1 VLPPPSGSLT
11 TKYTNDTKELK
22 TSNAAASLRRGR
34 GHWGKMADSRWKVGR
49 KKGLMDAWILGLV
62 QTAPGIPTGYNHSAQ
77 CWPSRP
83 TPGYGRPI
91 EFPNPE
97 GIQSESTTHILF
109 VRVLKHAT
117 KPDFENKTAVLLAKL
132 NVLINPG
139 RNEGGQSFSPDEDG
153 R

>member
-1 VLPPPSGSLT
+1 MEGGT
-11 TKYTNDTKELK
+11 Q
-22 TSNAAASLRRGR
+22 
-34 GHWGKMADSRWKVGR
+34 
-49 KKGLMDAWILGLV
+49 KGIDGCLDFGIGANR
-62 QTAPGIPTGYNHSAQ
+62 PGN
-77 CWPSRP
+77 
-83 TPGYGRPI
+83 
-91 EFPNPE
+91 PN

-109 VRVLKHAT
+109 VWVLKHAT